1 MRSNRL
7 RLPPIFSTE
16 QLTRLHAEALGVI
29 ERIGIKVT
37 DGDLRDSL
45 SRHSGV
51 HFSQDRACIDRSL
64 VDDMVDEH
72 RRQMSGR
79 APTEPDGPAVPA
91 YVEPG
96 EAIWLA
102 AGSHGRWW
110 HDPDADRV
118 RPVTLADV
126 LTATKLIHGLRRQRV
141 VGSTCGVPQDVPGP
155 LQAATQTYVS
165 LRYAG
170 RPVYGP
176 AQSAEQMRPILD
188 LYEAAEQPCHW
199 SMHVISPLRLEGNE
213 LDIVRAVHDRLAG
226 LHISS
231 MPMCGATAPLF
242 VPGGLIVG
250 IAEVLG
256 AYVLARLLWP
266 DLPVTFS
273 IALLCM
279 DIKRGGM
286 VYGSP
291 EHNLAEIARME
302 VNRFYGVQET
312 ATRSI
317 RSMAKKPGV
326 QASAERA
333 ASAVA
338 GALAG
343 SRMFSG
349 AGLLSLDEVFSGLQL
364 VIDCEIRDWAERFAA
379 GVDFDEEALGL
390 AAIDQVAASGE
401 FLSHEQTLAQ
411 YQRMY
416 WAPKLFDYG
425 MTSAWLEG
433 SEEDALDRAR
443 QMLHQTVEDYAYVPP
458 QDVGRQLE
466 MTYARLCQQLSLQV
480 PALLR
485 D

>member
-1 MRSNRL
+1 MRSHPL
-7 RLPPIFSTE
+7 RLPPIFTAE
-16 QLTRLHAEALGVI
+16 QLTRLHGEALRVI
-29 ERIGIKVT
+29 ETIGIRVA
-37 DGDLRDSL
+37 DGDLRDRL
-45 SRHSGV
+45 GRRSGV
-51 HFSQDRACIDRSL
+51 HFAHDRARIDRSL
-64 VDDMVDEH
+64 VDAMVDEH
-72 RRQMSGR
+72 RRQMSAQ
-79 APTEPDGPAVPA
+79 APAAPEGPAGPA
-91 YVEPG
+91 YIEPG

-102 AGSHGRWW
+102 AGSHGRWL
-110 HDPDADRV
+110 HDPDDDCV
-118 RPVTLADV
+118 RAVTLADV

-141 VGSTCGVPQDVPGP
+141 VGSTCGVPQDLPGP
-155 LQAATQTYVS
+155 LQVATQTYVS

-176 AQSAEQMRPILD
+176 VQSAEQMRPILD
-188 LYEAAEQPCHW
+188 LYDAAEQPCHW

-213 LDIVRAVHDRLAG
+213 VDIVRAVHGRLAG

-242 VPGGLIVG
+242 IPGGLIVG

-266 DLPVTFS
+266 DLPVSFS

-279 DIKRGGM
+279 DIKHGGM

-291 EHNLAEIARME
+291 ENNLAEIARME
-302 VNRFYGVQET
+302 VNRFYGVRET

-317 RSMAKKPGV
+317 RSMAKRPGA

-343 SRMFSG
+343 SRVFSG

-364 VIDCEIRDWAERFAA
+364 VVDCEIRDWAERFSA
-379 GVDFDEEALGL
+379 GVNFDEEALGL
-390 AAIDQVAASGE
+390 AVIDEVAASGA
-401 FLSHEQTLAQ
+401 FLSHEQTLTQ

-433 SEEDALDRAR
+433 GEKDVLDRAR
-443 QMLHQTVEDYAYVPP
+443 EMLHQTVEDYAYVPP
-458 QDVGRQLE
+458 PDVTRQLE
-466 MTYARLCQQLSLQV
+466 ATYARLCQESSLPV

>member
-1 MRSNRL
+1 L
-7 RLPPIFSTE
+7 RLPPIFSAE
-16 QLTRLHAEALGVI
+16 QLTRLHGEALRVI
-29 ERIGIKVT
+29 QTLDIKVA
-37 DGDLRDSL
+37 DGELRDRL
-45 SRHSGV
+45 SRHGGV
-51 HFSQDRACIDRSL
+51 TFTEDRARIDRSL

-72 RRQMSGR
+72 RRRVSGER
-79 APTEPDGPAVPA
+79 GNPPQGGTVPA
-91 YVEPG
+91 YVTPD

-110 HDPDADRV
+110 HDPDDDCV
-118 RPVTLADV
+118 RPVTLANV
-126 LTATKLIHGLRRQRV
+126 LMATKLIHGLRRQRV
-141 VGSTCGVPQDVPGP
+141 VGSTCGIPQDVPGP

-176 AQSAEQMRPILD
+176 AQSAEQMHPILD

-256 AYVLARLLWP
+256 AYVLVRLLWP
-266 DLPVTFS
+266 DLPVSFS

-302 VNRFYGVQET
+302 VNRFYGVEET

-390 AAIDQVAASGE
+390 AAIDEAAANGE

-411 YQRMY
+411 YRRMY

-433 SEEDALDRAR
+433 SQEDALDRAR
-443 QMLHQTVEDYAYVPP
+443 EMLHQTVEDYAYVPP
-458 QDVGRQLE
+458 QGVGRQLE
-466 MTYARLCQQLSLQV
+466 ATYARLCRQLSVQV
-480 PALLR
+480 PAPLR